1 MNIGIDVDGVIMDTE
16 KWFRAYAEIFD
27 LDNNGKGKI
36 YPEEFLFQRKYDWSD
51 ETTNKFV
58 EQYGFYIEEKAPLMP
73 CVKLVLDKLKKD
85 GHKLIL
91 ITARGTF
98 GKKEEKL
105 TLKVLRKN
113 KLKFD
118 KIYLSSH
125 DKANICKKENIDYM
139 IDDSP
144 INVKNIL
151 DNNIKCIYF
160 RAQGS
165 EIISHKNLTEVHSWG
180 EIYRFFTNNKNAK

>member
-16 KWFRAYAEIFD
+16 NWFRAYAEIFD
-27 LDNNGKGKI
+27 LEINGKGKI
-36 YPEEFLFQRKYDWSD
+36 YPDEFLFQKKFDWSE
-51 ETTNKFV
+51 ETTKEFV
-58 EQYGFYIEEKAPLMP
+58 EQYGFDIERNAPLMP
-73 CVKLVLDKLKKD
+73 CVKLVLDRLKKA

-105 TLKVLRKN
+105 TLKTLKKN
-113 KLKFD
+113 GLHFD
-118 KIYLSSH
+118 KIHLCTH
-125 DKANICKKENIDYM
+125 DKSKVCKIENIDYM

-144 INVKNIL
+144 F
-151 DNNIKCIYF
+151 NIKKLLESDIKCLYF

-165 EIISHKNLTEVHSWG
+165 EQISHENLNEVHSWG
-180 EIYRFFTNNKNAK
+180 EIYRFFASLNK